1 MKIFQR
7 AQRAPRSPESFLAA
21 IYKAF
26 DESQRSP
33 QRAPR
38 APFQRLTRLGHWS
51 PPNYQLSKSKA
62 RQTGRAH
69 LTPATAKPA
78 ALTAIPDCAKAAQ
91 SGNPG
96 AGDPESPRRCVKKA
110 LILLVNIDWNVIA
123 SRIFRC
129 LF

>member
-7 AQRAPRSPESFLAA
+7 AQRAPRSPESFFAA

-69 LTPATAKPA
+69 LTPATAKQ
-78 ALTAIPDCAKAAQ
+78 ALNTEHPPSPSVSGENRSLDIPFYRTRP
-91 SGNPG
+91 S
-96 AGDPESPRRCVKKA
+96 
-110 LILLVNIDWNVIA
+110 
-123 SRIFRC
+123 
-129 LF
+129 